1 MHKVTLRPLK
11 PSDAPIIYS
20 HLQHKDVSRWTVSIP
35 HPYKKK
41 DATTFI
47 QLSQKKRKKKQSY
60 IFAIAIPELV
70 GIISIDNVDWEDK
83 HAEIGYWLAKPYWQ
97 KGIMTEAINQITR
110 IAFNKLKLHR
120 IQANV
125 FESNLPSQRVL
136 EKNGFH
142 REGHLREVIYRYKN
156 WHNIL
161 IYGKIASKK

>member
-1 MHKVTLRPLK
+1 MHKVTLRLLK
-11 PSDAPIIYS
+11 PSDAPIIHS

-47 QLSQKKRKKKQSY
+47 KTSKAKHKKKQSY
-60 IFAIAIPELV
+60 IFAITIPELV

-97 KGIMTEAINQITR
+97 KGIMTEAIKQITR
-110 IAFNKLKLHR
+110 FAFQKLKLHR
-120 IQANV
+120 LEAPV

-136 EKNGFH
+136 EKNDFH
-142 REGHLREVIYRYKN
+142 REGHLREVIHRYGK

-161 IYGKIASKK
+161 VYGKLNI